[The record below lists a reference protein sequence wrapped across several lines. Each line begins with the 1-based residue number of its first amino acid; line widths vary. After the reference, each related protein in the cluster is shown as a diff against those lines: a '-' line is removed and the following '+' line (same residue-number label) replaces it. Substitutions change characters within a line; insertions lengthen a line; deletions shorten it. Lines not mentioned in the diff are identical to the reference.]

1 MAIAVTCFGKVHCDG
16 DPVRRVPVS
25 LLEPAF
31 IGVGLLARISP
42 PRDHSLQLGVRSDHP
57 ARADAVATRCWDA
70 DRNAYPW
77 RRR

>member
-1 MAIAVTCFGKVHCDG
+1 MAIAVTCFGEVHCDG

-31 IGVGLLARISP
+31 IGVGLLARVSA
-42 PRDHSLQLGVRSDHP
+42 PRGHSLQLGVRSDHP
-57 ARADAVATRCWDA
+57 ARADAVAARCPDA

-77 RRR
+77 WRR

>member
-1 MAIAVTCFGKVHCDG
+1 MAIAITYFGEVHCDG

-31 IGVGLLARISP
+31 IGVGLLARVSA
-42 PRDHSLQLGVRSDHP
+42 PRGHSLQLGVRSDYP
-57 ARADAVATRCWDA
+57 ARADAVAARCRDA
-70 DRNAYPW
+70 DRDACPW